1 MALRRWYTGK
11 FEGTPA
17 FVKLVPAGVDAEREV
32 ATLRKLQT
40 LPQCRVVRL
49 LHAADVTLMEPH
61 TRQVTAPHVALI
73 TALAPGDVCWP
84 PEGVTSAAVV
94 LDLLQVRAAVL
105 ACMHGCAVTESLVA
119 RATPA

>member
-49 LHAADVTLMEPH
+49 LHAAHVTLMEPR
-61 TRQVTAPHVALI
+61 TQQVVAAHVAIVTKLAPHPLFASAGVADWLHQA
-73 TALAPGDVCWP
+73 T
-84 PEGVTSAAVV
+84 E
-94 LDLLQVRAAVL
+94 LLEVRVW
-105 ACMHGCAVTESLVA
+105 
-119 RATPA
+119 RR